1 MTIKFNKFLQL
12 LKDVYYKGSDINT
25 DACTVEVF
33 CHYDKPAL
41 FKSYANTDGLFV
53 KTTLEIHLSKNDRLA
68 NIPDLENAILNLEG
82 FTIVKKSVPCSIA
95 RSITG
100 TKKVT
105 QRFFLTGDAIKTIK
119 YDNMSS
125 LIIEIKCY
133 SITKRK

>member
-25 DACTVEVF
+25 DDCMVEVF
-33 CHYDKPAL
+33 YHYDKPTL
-41 FKSYANTDGLFV
+41 FKSYANTDGLFI

-82 FTIVKKSVPCSIA
+82 FTIVKKSIPCSIA
-95 RSITG
+95 HSITG

-105 QRFFLTGDAIKTIK
+105 QRFFLTGDVIIEGNAK
-119 YDNMSS
+119 S
-125 LIIEIKCY
+125 LVVEIKCY